1 MLVQVVSL
9 GTHVVDSQLA
19 GPMLLMEVMPTI
31 LARRHFPPPTTEES
45 IKPGYR
51 DSPDPAQDM
60 ALVFTRVP
68 FRPRLPSL
76 SLQTGFLFLWSV
88 TLRAGSVK
96 RRWLARRR
104 SLRRSRR
111 VAR

>member
-9 GTHVVDSQLA
+9 GTHVVDRQLA

-45 IKPGYR
+45 IEPGYR

-68 FRPRLPSL
+68 SWPRLTLVSL
-76 SLQTGFLFLWSV
+76 HTGCHS
-88 TLRAGSVK
+88 
-96 RRWLARRR
+96 
-104 SLRRSRR
+104 
-111 VAR
+111 